1 MDVLTATGI
10 VVFVAVIALAAAA
23 FLTARSRI
31 GVLPVPPD
39 MAAASG
45 AGASTAA
52 TASTASSASSPWAG
66 LAEQARQYRVFG
78 WILVLLLYL
87 FAVFCLLQGLNAL
100 IVVHHWA
107 KWEAAFGSALSAPG
121 EMTLYSRF
129 WLATA
134 GALVVIGYWAQRRLR
149 RRVG

>member
-45 AGASTAA
+45 ASASIAA
-52 TASTASSASSPWAG
+52 SASSASSPWAG

>member
-1 MDVLTATGI
+1 MDALTAI
-10 VVFVAVIALAAAA
+10 VIVGLVAAIALAAAA
-23 FLTARSRI
+23 FLTARARI
-31 GVLPVPPD
+31 GVLPVAVD
-39 MAAASG
+39 TTNSSG
-45 AGASTAA
+45 AA
-52 TASTASSASSPWAG
+52 ASTASSASAATTPWAG

-78 WILVLLLYL
+78 WILVLLFYL

-107 KWEAAFGSALSAPG
+107 KWQAAFGSALSAPAQ
-121 EMTLYSRF
+121 MTLYSRF

-149 RRVG
+149 RRAG

>member
-1 MDVLTATGI
+1 MDGLTATGI
-10 VVFVAVIALAAAA
+10 VVFVAAIASAAAA

-31 GVLPVPPD
+31 GVLPAAPD

-52 TASTASSASSPWAG
+52 TVSTASSASSPWAG